1 MKNTKKEMLKYFL
14 GKFADFELKDAG
26 INNNNFIYNGYEVL
40 ENGKL
45 IGKIGVG
52 FGRDVFATGSERIVR
67 YGKTFARRNQM
78 TFDRNEMFR

>member
-1 MKNTKKEMLKYFL
+1 MINIKKEMLKDFL
-14 GKFADFELKDAG
+14 GKFADFELKDVV
-26 INNNNFIYNGYEVL
+26 INNNNFIYNGYEVS

-52 FGRDVFATGSERIVR
+52 FGRDIFATGSERIVR

-78 TFDRNEMFR
+78 TFDRNELFR

>member
-1 MKNTKKEMLKYFL
+1 MKNTKKEILKEFLAKYAYF
-14 GKFADFELKDAG
+14 EVKDVI
-26 INNNNFIYNGYEVL
+26 INNNKFIYNLYEL
-40 ENGKL
+40 TKNGKL

-78 TFDRNEMFR
+78 TFNRNELFR